1 MRYLTHRIYIINTL
15 CEVKYTWGKQAFERR
30 RAVTK
35 TVHVTITY
43 SPPITIN
50 CYPPLPPQEMK
61 KKKNCQPAVTVVF
74 CTLVSP
80 VLQKKKNATC
90 TVLGSSGSP

>member
-50 CYPPLPPQEMK
+50 CYPPLPPQDMK
-61 KKKNCQPAVTVVF
+61 KKKLPTGRNCSFLYPRFSSAAK
-74 CTLVSP
+74 
-80 VLQKKKNATC
+80 KKKNATC